1 MIKKI
6 VSYILLFL
14 CVFLTFFFIF
24 LVEIKWNIRE
34 EQLVRYLKNADLT
47 FIMNS
52 YDGIQSELLQ
62 NVENYLEA
70 IQIPTDAIEEVLNSE
85 ATKEFVGKYLANVF
99 SYLIY
104 QNEDVS
110 ITKEDVAHLVEENFS
125 IISDTLQA
133 QGLTL
138 SDEDKSKI
146 NAYVLEYGDRV
157 LEFFPTANQILN
169 KLMTQDIVLV
179 NTVTLSD
186 VTTFLRLILSPTFL
200 ISVLGILLFLLG
212 TLWFINKGRRCFYF
226 KLYFFG
232 FALLLVVSEILLGTI
247 VKETLMV
254 RLESAETFINYMIN
268 EISKHVWIIILF
280 AVVISFVLSRIERK
294 EKKNEKIFTELCE
307 NSGEETREKSDE
319 V

>member
-14 CVFLTFFFIF
+14 CVFLTFFFF
-24 LVEIKWNIRE
+24 FFVEIKWNIRE

-62 NVENYLEA
+62 NVENYLEV
-70 IQIPTDAIEEVLNSE
+70 IQVPTDAIEEVLNSE

-110 ITKEDVAHLVEENFS
+110 FTKEDVAHLVEENFS

-186 VTTFLRLILSPTFL
+186 VTSFLRLIFSPTFL

-212 TLWFINKGRRCFYF
+212 ILWLINKGRRCFYF

-307 NSGEETREKSDE
+307 DSGEETREKSDE

>member
-294 EKKNEKIFTELCE
+294 ENKNEKIFTELCE
-307 NSGEETREKSDE
+307 DNGEETREKSDE

>member
-24 LVEIKWNIRE
+24 LVEIKCNIRE

-110 ITKEDVAHLVEENFS
+110 ITKEDVAHLVEKNFS

-212 TLWFINKGRRCFYF
+212 TLWLINKGRRCFYF

>member
-212 TLWFINKGRRCFYF
+212 ILWLINKGRRCFYF

-307 NSGEETREKSDE
+307 NSGEETREKSDK

>member
-62 NVENYLEA
+62 NVENYLEV
-70 IQIPTDAIEEVLNSE
+70 IQVPTDAIEEVLNSE

-212 TLWFINKGRRCFYF
+212 ILWLINKGRRCFYF

-307 NSGEETREKSDE
+307 DSGEETREKSDE

>member
-62 NVENYLEA
+62 NVENYLEV
-70 IQIPTDAIEEVLNSE
+70 IQVPTDAIEEVLNSE

-212 TLWFINKGRRCFYF
+212 ILWLINKGRRCFYF

-268 EISKHVWIIILF
+268 EISKHAWIIILF

-294 EKKNEKIFTELCE
+294 ENKNEKIFTELCE
-307 NSGEETREKSDE
+307 DNGEETREKSDE

>member
-62 NVENYLEA
+62 NVENYLEV
-70 IQIPTDAIEEVLNSE
+70 IQVPTDAIEEVLNSE

-110 ITKEDVAHLVEENFS
+110 ITKEDVAHLVEKNFS

-212 TLWFINKGRRCFYF
+212 ILWLINKGRRCFYF

>member
-212 TLWFINKGRRCFYF
+212 ILWLINKGRRCFYF

>member
-62 NVENYLEA
+62 NVENYLEV
-70 IQIPTDAIEEVLNSE
+70 IQVPTDAIEEVLNSE

-212 TLWFINKGRRCFYF
+212 ILWLINKGRRCFYF

>member
-47 FIMNS
+47 FIMNT
-52 YDGIQSELLQ
+52 YDGIQSGLFQ

>member
-62 NVENYLEA
+62 NVENYLEV
-70 IQIPTDAIEEVLNSE
+70 IQVPTDAIEEVLNSE

-110 ITKEDVAHLVEENFS
+110 ITKEDVAHIAAQIFS
-125 IISDTLQA
+125 
-133 QGLTL
+133 
-138 SDEDKSKI
+138 
-146 NAYVLEYGDRV
+146 
-157 LEFFPTANQILN
+157 
-169 KLMTQDIVLV
+169 
-179 NTVTLSD
+179 
-186 VTTFLRLILSPTFL
+186 
-200 ISVLGILLFLLG
+200 
-212 TLWFINKGRRCFYF
+212 
-226 KLYFFG
+226 
-232 FALLLVVSEILLGTI
+232 
-247 VKETLMV
+247 
-254 RLESAETFINYMIN
+254 
-268 EISKHVWIIILF
+268 
-280 AVVISFVLSRIERK
+280 
-294 EKKNEKIFTELCE
+294 
-307 NSGEETREKSDE
+307 
-319 V
+319 

>member
-110 ITKEDVAHLVEENFS
+110 FTKEDVAHLVEENFS

>member
-110 ITKEDVAHLVEENFS
+110 ITKEDVAHLVEKNFS

>member
-62 NVENYLEA
+62 NVENYLEV
-70 IQIPTDAIEEVLNSE
+70 IQVPTDAIEEVLNSE

>member
-307 NSGEETREKSDE
+307 DSGEETREKSDE

>member
-110 ITKEDVAHLVEENFS
+110 ITKEDVAHLVEKNFS

-212 TLWFINKGRRCFYF
+212 TLWLINKGRRCFYF

-307 NSGEETREKSDE
+307 DSGEENREKSDE

>member
-6 VSYILLFL
+6 VSYILLFF

>member
-110 ITKEDVAHLVEENFS
+110 ITKEDVAHLVEKNFS

-212 TLWFINKGRRCFYF
+212 ILWLINKGRRCFYF